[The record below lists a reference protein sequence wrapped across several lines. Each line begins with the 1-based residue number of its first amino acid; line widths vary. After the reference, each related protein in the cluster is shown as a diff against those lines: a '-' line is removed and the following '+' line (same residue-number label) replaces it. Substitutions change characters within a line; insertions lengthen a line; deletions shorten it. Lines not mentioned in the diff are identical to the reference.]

1 MFTRDTVKLTHH
13 LYNHTDENK

>member
-1 MFTRDTVKLTHH
+1 MSTRDTVKLTHH